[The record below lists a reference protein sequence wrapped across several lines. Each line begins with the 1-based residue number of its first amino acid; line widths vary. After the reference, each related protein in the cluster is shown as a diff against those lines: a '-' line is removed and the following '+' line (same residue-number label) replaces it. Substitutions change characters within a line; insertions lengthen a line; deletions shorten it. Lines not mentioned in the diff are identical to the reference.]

1 MSDSSTIQATGST
14 TTATTAASGTKS
26 ALGKDDFLKMMIA
39 QLKHQD
45 PLNPMDGT
53 AFTAQLAQFSSL
65 EQLQNINSQ
74 MTSFTQQQQT
84 LGNSQAVNFIG
95 KQVLATG
102 NTVSVNGNPVTLGY
116 NLAGDAVSGQVQ
128 IYDANGQ
135 LVNTLSFT
143 NQKQGLNSMT
153 WNPPSSAK
161 GTYSFAVSA
170 LDRSGKSVSAST
182 VTQGTVTG
190 VNFHDS
196 ATYLNV
202 GGQEVGLADIV
213 SVKQ

>member
-1 MSDSSTIQATGST
+1 MSDASTVQATGSA
-14 TTATTAASGTKS
+14 TTATSTTSTASNV
-26 ALGKDDFLKMMIA
+26 LGKDDFLKMMIA

-65 EQLQNINSQ
+65 EQLQNINTQ
-74 MTSFTQQQQT
+74 LTSFTQQQQA

-95 KQVLATG
+95 KQVLAKG
-102 NTVSVNGNPVTLGY
+102 NTVTVDGNPVTLGY
-116 NLAGDAVSGQVQ
+116 NLAGDAASGQVQ
-128 IYDANGQ
+128 VYDANGS
-135 LVNTLSFT
+135 LVNALSFK
-143 NQKQGLNSMT
+143 NQKQGLNSVT

-161 GTYSFAVSA
+161 GTYSFVVSA
-170 LDRSGKSVSAST
+170 LDAAGKSVSAST
-182 VTQGTVTG
+182 MTQGTVTG

-202 GGQEVGLADIV
+202 GGQEVGFSDIV

>member
-1 MSDSSTIQATGST
+1 MSDASTIQATGSAT
-14 TTATTAASGTKS
+14 TSTTASSGTKS

-74 MTSFTQQQQT
+74 MTSFTKQQQT

-102 NTVSVNGNPVTLGY
+102 NTVSVDGNPVTLGY

-153 WNPPSSAK
+153 WTPPSSAK

-182 VTQGTVTG
+182 MTQGTVTG